1 MKILK
6 KSFVVSTLLFVA
18 YVSEIGA
25 FETSYLKIKNK
36 HYINIPE
43 PSDVCLSA
51 NKVFLYIV
59 SDQGYLYETDLQGK
73 VARKSNLEGDDFE
86 AVYANEKFIYVVDE
100 SDRKIYLVNA
110 NTLMLS
116 KTIEMPYKAEIN
128 EGVEGITYIPQTK
141 HFLCVTEKNPVLLK
155 EYDENFSLISE
166 TKLNIASDVSALQY
180 FNHELYALSDEDH
193 CIIKLDNNYKALK
206 KWSIKIPNPEGFC
219 FDKMVT

>member
-128 EGVEGITYIPQTK
+128 EGVEGR
-141 HFLCVTEKNPVLLK
+141 K
-155 EYDENFSLISE
+155 E
-166 TKLNIASDVSALQY
+166 
-180 FNHELYALSDEDH
+180 
-193 CIIKLDNNYKALK
+193 
-206 KWSIKIPNPEGFC
+206 
-219 FDKMVT
+219 